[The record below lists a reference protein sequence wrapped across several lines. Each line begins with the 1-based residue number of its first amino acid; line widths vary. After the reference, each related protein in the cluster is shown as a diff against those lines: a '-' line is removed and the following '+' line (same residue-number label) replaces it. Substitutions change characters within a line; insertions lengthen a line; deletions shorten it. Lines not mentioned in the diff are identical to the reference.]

1 VTQKDY
7 STDER
12 LAGTIIATL
21 VISVFLYGAFFGVV
35 YLSADRVEC
44 GSIGPVPYCSG
55 VYKDVSVNESVV
67 VERNVSEYRSTTCY
81 RNGEQVNCSENF
93 VETNQNYY
101 EEEFE

>member
-1 VTQKDY
+1 VTQNDY
-7 STDER
+7 STGER
-12 LAGTIIATL
+12 LAGTIIGTL

-35 YLSADRVEC
+35 YLTADRVEC

-55 VYKDVSVNESVV
+55 VYKDLSVNRT
-67 VERNVSEYRSTTCY
+67 VEVKRNVSDYRSTTCY
-81 RNGEQVNCSENF
+81 RNGRRVNCSENF